1 MGLLRPHFCLL
12 HKIFD
17 VTILAKPFV
26 FHKTR
31 WNFVLAANL
40 PRDVWSNA
48 IIWRNQ
54 NKNALTL
61 CVWREVSRVHT
72 FWSASTQRKH
82 SVFARRFQRVR
93 SEKNIIEG
101 ALMTK
106 RPYYWKLILQLT
118 WRRCVWKL
126 QTSPCLW
133 RMGWGDQTFSP
144 LLITWL
150 IRSLVKSGV
159 FRRNVAKLVA
169 KLISSNWLNNY
180 LSKEKCMLG
189 LTSEGVW
196 IILPR
201 N

>member
-1 MGLLRPHFCLL
+1 MVGAHEGRIDGKFRERRLAWKKGSWPRHIPVPLSNVSAPVVFTSVYLKLITYYYAHILLIAMLFWSYYTRFKTNKAKICIHMDLLRPHFCLL

-54 NKNALTL
+54 NKNALTP
-61 CVWREVSRVHT
+61 CVWLEVSGVHI

-106 RPYYWKLILQLT
+106 RP
-118 WRRCVWKL
+118 
-126 QTSPCLW
+126 
-133 RMGWGDQTFSP
+133 
-144 LLITWL
+144 
-150 IRSLVKSGV
+150 
-159 FRRNVAKLVA
+159 
-169 KLISSNWLNNY
+169 
-180 LSKEKCMLG
+180 
-189 LTSEGVW
+189 
-196 IILPR
+196 
-201 N
+201 